1 MSHVDLDQVAD
12 LDGGVLPPEQ
22 ERAVRGHLETC
33 DQCSQLLERVQEVHE
48 LLAAEPAPPLPP
60 SVATRLDDSLAAAA
74 REREG
79 RAGVT
84 PLKRT
89 KSRRQSWAPRVLA
102 AAVGLAVVGGG
113 AYVAQNMLGSNV
125 SNSTSTETVAGRNPG
140 AGAARHPEAGAPG
153 HPKVVVP
160 SNLQLRGDALQSQLN
175 SALRSKQILHDL
187 ENGSPASASLDQ
199 VAGGC
204 VSSALGAQTPAT
216 WMSYRVTFDS
226 RPAVLVLSRTGIAST
241 KVWVV
246 ECQPS
251 PTVSASTVI
260 PDR

>member
-1 MSHVDLDQVAD
+1 MSHVDLDRVAD

-22 ERAVRGHLETC
+22 ERAVRGHLESC
-33 DQCSQLLERVQEVHE
+33 DQCSQLLERVREVHT
-48 LLAAEPAPPLPP
+48 LLGAEPAPQLPP
-60 SVATRLDDSLAAAA
+60 SVAARLDDSLAAAV
-74 REREG
+74 REREV
-79 RAGVT
+79 RTGVT
-84 PLKRT
+84 SLNRA

-113 AYVAQNMLGSNV
+113 AYVAQNVLGSNM
-125 SNSTSTETVAGRNPG
+125 NNTTSTHAVAGRNPG
-140 AGAARHPEAGAPG
+140 AGAARQPEIA
-153 HPKVVVP
+153 VP
-160 SNLQLRGDALQSQLN
+160 SHLRLTHDTLKSQLY
-175 SALRSKQILHDL
+175 SALSGKSIPLKDL
-187 ENGSPASASLDQ
+187 KNGPTAATSLDR

-204 VSSALGAQTPAT
+204 VSSALGAQTPAN

-226 RPAVLVLSRTGIAST
+226 RPAVLVLSRAGIAST